1 VTVSLVGEGLHPSL
15 PVCMTMAEL
24 AGPPFDFTFSWE
36 KRADAPRSFIK
47 GASVA
52 HGDVS
57 YFSPYDS
64 NEVFSYNFVK
74 DEWQRLTPLPQDQ
87 QNFRLTIIKGELTT
101 IGGEIE
107 GEQVGFVKSE
117 RSLTGR
123 LLTYNGNEW
132 NEDVVPAMPTRRVF
146 PSVVQVDNKYLIV
159 AGGQTRKAA
168 LSTVEVLDLE
178 NMKWH
183 KAADLPEHLCEMSAT
198 ICGDRLYLAG
208 GLGPKGATRSV
219 YSCSV
224 TMLLRS
230 CGLQQSEEFEPAT
243 TELEVWSKE
252 SDVLPWNRSTLIT
265 LNDQLLAIG
274 GVDSHNNPT
283 DEIAFYHQKSW
294 YLVGRLRTATRHE
307 FLLTMVENKLIVVGG
322 FLTDASDLLKPRS
335 ATVDV
340 ANIELSSK

>member
-1 VTVSLVGEGLHPSL
+1 
-15 PVCMTMAEL
+15 MTMAEL

-36 KRADAPRSFIK
+36 KRADAPRPLIK
-47 GASVA
+47 GTSVT

-57 YFSPYDS
+57 YFGPYDS
-64 NEVFSYNFVK
+64 NEVFSYNSVK
-74 DEWQRLTPLPQDQ
+74 DEWQRLPPLPQDQ
-87 QNFRLTIIKGELTT
+87 QNFRLTVIKGELTA

-107 GEQVGFVKSE
+107 SEYVGFVKSE

-123 LLTYNGNEW
+123 LLTYTGNEW
-132 NEDVVPAMPTRRVF
+132 SEDIVPAMPTRRVF
-146 PSVVQVDNKYLIV
+146 PSVVQVDKYLIV
-159 AGGQTRKAA
+159 AGGQTRKTA

-183 KAADLPEHLCEMSAT
+183 KGADLPEHLCEMSAT
-198 ICGDRLYLAG
+198 VCGGRLYLAG
-208 GLGPKGATRSV
+208 GLGLKGATHSV

-230 CGLQQSEEFEPAT
+230 CGLQQLEEFEPAT

-252 SDVLPWNRSTLIT
+252 SEVLPWNRCTLIT

-274 GVDSHNNPT
+274 GVDSHRNPT
-283 DEIAFYHQKSW
+283 DEIAFYHQKKW
-294 YLVGRLRTATRHE
+294 YVVGRLRTATRHE

-322 FLTDASDLLKPRS
+322 FFIDSPEPR
-335 ATVDV
+335 ATVEV
-340 ANIELSSK
+340 AKIAVSGK